1 MSHGEICWSSG
12 VPTCL
17 CVACLPC
24 WHRQARRQV
33 KGEQE
38 GESQPE
44 GAGRGKYSPPANPER
59 VTAEAV
65 SEGIKG
71 FT

>member
-17 CVACLPC
+17 CVA
-24 WHRQARRQV
+24 RRQV

-44 GAGRGKYSPPANPER
+44 EAGGGKYSPPASPER

-71 FT
+71 FTYIMPD

>member
-1 MSHGEICWSSG
+1 MNPFVSWRNLLEQWGTH
-12 VPTCL
+12 P
-17 CVACLPC
+17 
-24 WHRQARRQV
+24 
-33 KGEQE
+33 GEQE

-44 GAGRGKYSPPANPER
+44 EVGRGKYSPPASPEK

-71 FT
+71 LT

>member
-1 MSHGEICWSSG
+1 MSRGEICWSSG
-12 VPTCL
+12 VPIE
-17 CVACLPC
+17 
-24 WHRQARRQV
+24 
-33 KGEQE
+33 GEQE

-44 GAGRGKYSPPANPER
+44 EAGRGKYSPPTSPER

>member
-1 MSHGEICWSSG
+1 MSISQLTG
-12 VPTCL
+12 VSPIYSELLCLMAKFAGAVGLPTCL

-33 KGEQE
+33 EGEQE

-44 GAGRGKYSPPANPER
+44 EAGRGKYSPP
-59 VTAEAV
+59 
-65 SEGIKG
+65 
-71 FT
+71 

>member
-1 MSHGEICWSSG
+1 MSLGEICWSSG
-12 VPTCL
+12 VPIE
-17 CVACLPC
+17 
-24 WHRQARRQV
+24 
-33 KGEQE
+33 GEQE

-44 GAGRGKYSPPANPER
+44 EAGRGKYSPPASPER